1 MKENFLLL
9 RTLQEIDTELKSLNE
24 RLKEIP
30 KSIEELHRQVDEYK
44 KALESRKQGVVEHK
58 KQYKLAEVDLR
69 AAEEKIASYSVQ
81 LYSAKTNEQYKA
93 FLKEIETQK
102 RIKTEIEDRMIVLME
117 ELEVLEKEI
126 KALEK
131 NVAENESQTMKKI
144 EALQGEKNELQK
156 AISERETRR
165 QEIARSLPP
174 ELLQRYERI
183 RKSKG
188 GLAVTTTENERCN
201 GCLSPIP
208 PQRILEI
215 EKQNKLYLCEACG
228 RILLPAQLDSQ
239 PKKN

>member
-1 MKENFLLL
+1 MKENFHLL

-24 RLKEIP
+24 RLQDIP
-30 KSIEELHRQVDEYK
+30 KSIEELRRQVDEFK

-102 RIKTEIEDRMIVLME
+102 RIKSEIEDKMIVLME
-117 ELEVLEKEI
+117 EMEALEKEI
-126 KALEK
+126 KSLEK
-131 NVAENESQTMKKI
+131 NAAENESQTTKKI
-144 EALQGEKNELQK
+144 NALEAEKKELQM
-156 AISERETRR
+156 AIQEREARR
-165 QEIARSLPP
+165 QEVARSLPP
-174 ELLQRYERI
+174 DLLQRYERI

-188 GLAVTTTENERCN
+188 GLAVTSTENNRCN

-215 EKQNKLYLCEACG
+215 EKQNKLYLCETCG
-228 RILLPAQLDSQ
+228 RILLPAQIESQ
-239 PKKN
+239 NKKN